1 MNDSLEKT
9 LLDALCAVN
18 LPELP
23 PVWNEEDVFLHAI
36 VKVRKADNSEA
47 YGLMSKNIEAED
59 NITQIFG
66 SVCYIKQIISI
77 HPYTFLESKYM
88 PETKGKAEKME
99 YLRKFFNLPTT
110 EPFESMKLGEL
121 NKEILKTAIIR
132 QLKNDAYKKD
142 NQNG

>member
-23 PVWNEEDVFLHAI
+23 PVWNEEDVFLHAV

-47 YGLMSKNIEAED
+47 YGLMSKNVEGED
-59 NITQIFG
+59 NITRIFG
-66 SVCYIKQIISI
+66 SICSIKQIISI

-88 PETKGKAEKME
+88 PETKGKVEKME
-99 YLRKFFNLPTT
+99 YLQKFYSLPTT
-110 EPFESMKLGEL
+110 EAFEKMKLSEL

-132 QLKNDAYKKD
+132 QLQNETYKKD
-142 NQNG
+142 SKNG

>member
-9 LLDALCAVN
+9 LLDALCTVN

-23 PVWNEEDVFLHAI
+23 PVWNEEDVFLRAI

-47 YGLMSKNIEAED
+47 YGLMSKNVEGED

-66 SVCYIKQIISI
+66 SVCAIKQVISI

-99 YLRKFFNLPTT
+99 YLRKFYCLTTT
-110 EPFESMKLGEL
+110 ESFEGMKLSEL
-121 NKEILKTAIIR
+121 NKEILRTAIIR
-132 QLKNDAYKKD
+132 QFKNEAYKKD